1 MGTHPIFESDFD
13 CLTAR
18 LLRMTGIPGP
28 ANTPSK
34 YPERQYNTRFRR
46 RQTSEFE
53 KYEKVTRATKIIE
66 PKSIDEIKPK
76 KHFLSSIWSA
86 TKWFLCGVVLFLAFN
101 MIFIMAYM
109 KYHGVQVDVFLER
122 LEAATVQPRTVF
134 DYFEKV
140 DFTWIKQIF
149 EQLMAKVDEWREL
162 YEIDLNQVSEK
173 WEQWIDQIKQ
183 KINL

>member
-53 KYEKVTRATKIIE
+53 KYEKVTRNTKIIE

-76 KHFLSSIWSA
+76 KHFLAKLWYFV
-86 TKWFLCGVVLFLAFN
+86 KWITLTVITVLALNGV
-101 MIFIMAYM
+101 IITAYL
-109 KYHGVQVDVFLER
+109 KYHGVQVEVFMKR
-122 LEAATVQPRTVF
+122 VQDATV
-134 DYFEKV
+134 
-140 DFTWIKQIF
+140 
-149 EQLMAKVDEWREL
+149 
-162 YEIDLNQVSEK
+162 
-173 WEQWIDQIKQ
+173 
-183 KINL
+183 